1 MTQYYI
7 IILRAWYTEISLFL
21 SCFDAGLF
29 KLNGAVDFVVVHEL
43 NAYSGNR
50 FGNDFVFER
59 AFIHLFSLDVL
70 YLLLLVRNRCPP
82 FCSLRVVD
90 KHHCQIWKVN
100 IACEFVENF
109 NCVPRLR

>member
-1 MTQYYI
+1 MRKASKVVTVI
-7 IILRAWYTEISLFL
+7 VFLFL
-21 SCFDAGLF
+21 YVPIIVLMVASFSSGTDLAIFKEFTFSRYAELF
-29 KLNGAVDFVVVHEL
+29 KDTN
-43 NAYSGNR
+43 
-50 FGNDFVFER
+50 
-59 AFIHLFSLDVL
+59 
-70 YLLLLVRNRCPP
+70 LLLLVRNRCPP